1 MQCAPNATSDQCG
14 FPTPITVT
22 VGPST
27 LNYEP
32 SGLYEVLGSINC
44 KITASTVAD
53 CTVASG
59 IYSDAAATSSQTLEA
74 YVTTPA
80 SSSTTTSDILS
91 GTDVSWLEI
100 TITAGLEKA
109 TATGSSLGSTTGSDT
124 VSGTATSGSHT
135 GTTSGTGSSTAATAS
150 GNVAAGMA
158 QSPYTGLGVAAV
170 LVAGSMMML

>member
-1 MQCAPNATSDQCG
+1 MACAPDTPSDECG
-14 FPTPITVT
+14 FPTPITLT

-27 LNYEP
+27 LNYQP
-32 SGLYEVLGSINC
+32 SGLYQVLGSIDC

-59 IYSDAAATSSQTLEA
+59 IYSDAASTASQTDDA

-80 SSSTTTSDILS
+80 ASSSTTSSILS
-91 GTDVSWLEI
+91 GTDVSFLEI

-109 TATGSSLGSTTGSDT
+109 TATGSSSGSGAGSATTTGT
-124 VSGTATSGSHT
+124 GTATPASH
-135 GTTSGTGSSTAATAS
+135 TGSSTAATAS
-150 GNVAAGMA
+150 GNAAVGSS
-158 QSPYTGLGVAAV
+158 QDPYAGLGVAAV